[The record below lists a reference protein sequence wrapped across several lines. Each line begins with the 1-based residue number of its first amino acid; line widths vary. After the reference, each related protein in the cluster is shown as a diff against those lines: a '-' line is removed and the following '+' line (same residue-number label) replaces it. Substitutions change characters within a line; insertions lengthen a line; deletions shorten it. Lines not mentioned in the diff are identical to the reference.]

1 MPDSRPLLMIP
12 GPVEISPAVRRRFGE
27 PPPSH
32 LSLGVIEAFGSSLE
46 MMRQVWM
53 AGDPDQPF
61 VFAGG
66 GTAAMDMAVANLLEP
81 GERALLV
88 NTGFFSDRLKQMMQ
102 RQGVEVVEVRAA
114 LGDVPTTDAVQNAL
128 EAHATSPPCKAL
140 FATHVDTSTGVR
152 LDPRPLAAL
161 ARERGLLSVFDG
173 VCATAAEPF
182 DMAGWSADVYLT
194 ASQKAI
200 GLPPGLALMVVSAKA
215 LEVRSS
221 RRSAAPPMYLD
232 WEEWLP
238 VMRAYEERR
247 PAYFSTPATNLI
259 LALEVGLRE
268 ILESEIRNRFVL
280 HEIAGRA
287 MRAAWRAM
295 GLELVAL
302 REELAAN
309 TLSAIKLPDG
319 VEPTIVRGI
328 LEHGVVA
335 AGGLHP
341 EIRNTYFR
349 VGHMGYAAT
358 QPQMLTRT
366 LKAVGAALRDQGV
379 ELHPEEAV
387 EAATSIL
394 TDGNSA

>member
-1 MPDSRPLLMIP
+1 
-12 GPVEISPAVRRRFGE
+12 VEISPAVRRRFGE
-27 PPPSH
+27 APLGH
-32 LSLGVIEAFGSSLE
+32 LSPGVIEAFGSSLE
-46 MMRQVWM
+46 MMRRVWM
-53 AGDPDQPF
+53 AEDSAQPF
-61 VFAGG
+61 IIAGG

-88 NTGFFSDRLKQMMQ
+88 NTGFFSDRLKEMLQ

-114 LGDVPTTDAVQNAL
+114 VGDVPATDAVQDAL
-128 EAHATSPPCKAL
+128 ESEPKSRPFKAL

-152 LDPRPLAAL
+152 LNPRPLARL

-173 VCATAAEPF
+173 VCATGAEPF
-182 DMAGWSADVYLT
+182 DMAGWGADVYLT

-200 GLPPGLALMVVSAKA
+200 GLPPGLALMVVSARA
-215 LEVRSS
+215 LESRSS

-232 WEEWLP
+232 WQEWLP

-287 MRAAWRAM
+287 MRAAWSAM
-295 GLELVAL
+295 DLKLVPL
-302 REELAAN
+302 RDELASN
-309 TLSAIKLPDG
+309 TLSAVRLPDG
-319 VEPTIVRGI
+319 VKPTIVRGI

-341 EIRNTYFR
+341 EIRDSYFR

-358 QPQMLTRT
+358 QPAMLIRT
-366 LKAVGAALRDQGV
+366 VQAVAAALRDQGV
-379 ELHPEEAV
+379 QLNAEAAV
-387 EAATSIL
+387 EAASSIL
-394 TDGNSA
+394 GDGPAL

>member
-27 PPPSH
+27 PPAGH
-32 LSLGVIEAFGSSLE
+32 LSPGVIEAFGSSLE

-53 AGDPDQPF
+53 AGDTDQPF
-61 VFAGG
+61 VVAGG

-88 NTGFFSDRLKQMMQ
+88 NTGFFSDRLKEMLQ

-114 LGDVPTTDAVQNAL
+114 VGDVPTTDAVKDAL
-128 EAHATSPPCKAL
+128 EAHATSPPFKAL

-152 LDPRPLAAL
+152 LNPRPLARL
-161 ARERGLLSVFDG
+161 ARDRGLLSVFDG

-182 DMAGWSADVYLT
+182 DMAGWKADVYLT

-200 GLPPGLALMVVSAKA
+200 GLPPGLALMVVSANA
-215 LEVRSS
+215 LEARRS

-259 LALEVGLRE
+259 LALEVGLHE

-287 MRAAWRAM
+287 MRAAWSAM
-295 GLELVAL
+295 GLGLVPV

-309 TLSAIKLPDG
+309 TLSAVILPDG

-328 LEHGVVA
+328 LEHGVVI

-358 QPQMLTRT
+358 QPEMLTQT
-366 LKAVGAALRDQGV
+366 LEAVGAALRDQGV
-379 ELHPEEAV
+379 ELNPEEAV

-394 TDGNSA
+394 GDGTAA

>member
-1 MPDSRPLLMIP
+1 MADSRPLLMIP

-32 LSLGVIEAFGSSLE
+32 LSAGVIEAFGSSLG
-46 MMRQVWM
+46 MMRQIWM
-53 AGDPDQPF
+53 AEDSAQPF
-61 VFAGG
+61 IIVGG
-66 GTAAMDMAVANLLEP
+66 GTAAMEMAVTNLLEP

-88 NTGFFSDRLKQMMQ
+88 NTGFFSDRLKEMLQ
-102 RQGVEVVEVRAA
+102 RQGVQVVEVRAA
-114 LGDVPTTDAVQNAL
+114 VGDVPTTDAVKEAL
-128 EAHATSPPCKAL
+128 QAHATAPPFKAL
-140 FATHVDTSTGVR
+140 LATHVDTSTGVR
-152 LDPRPLAAL
+152 LNLRPLALL
-161 ARERGLLSVFDG
+161 ARERGMLSVFDG

-182 DMAGWSADVYLT
+182 DMAGWNADVYLT

-200 GLPPGLALMVVSAKA
+200 GLPPGLALMVVSPNA
-215 LEVRSS
+215 LEARRS
-221 RRSAAPPMYLD
+221 RKSAAPPMYLD

-238 VMRAYEERR
+238 IMRAYEERR

-268 ILESEIRNRFVL
+268 ILESEIRNRFAL
-280 HEIAGRA
+280 HETVGRA
-287 MRAAWRAM
+287 MRAAWSAM
-295 GLELVAL
+295 GLGLVPV

-319 VEPTIVRGI
+319 VKPTIVRGI

-358 QPQMLTRT
+358 RPEMLITT
-366 LKAVGAALRDQGV
+366 LEAVGAALQDQGV
-379 ELHPEEAV
+379 ELNPQQAV

-394 TDGNSA
+394 EEGKTL